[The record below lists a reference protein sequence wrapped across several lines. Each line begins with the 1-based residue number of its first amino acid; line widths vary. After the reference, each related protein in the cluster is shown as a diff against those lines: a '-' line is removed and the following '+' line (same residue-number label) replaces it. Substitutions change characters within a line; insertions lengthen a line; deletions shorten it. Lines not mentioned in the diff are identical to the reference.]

1 MSKEPETPPRLG
13 TASGVPYTETNAP
26 IIYFDGVSC
35 HGVMHGILEIEL
47 AARIMAPTMDGN
59 VHMSF
64 VPAARLRCSPAAAA
78 SLLDSI
84 EKAAKMAEQPQQQP
98 PAASSKLN

>member
-1 MSKEPETPPRLG
+1 MSDESEAPPRLG
-13 TASGVPYTETNAP
+13 TSSGVVYTDSAAAP

-35 HGVMHGILEIEL
+35 HGAMHGVVEIEL

-64 VPAARLRCSPAAAA
+64 VPAARLCCSPAAAA

-84 EKAAKMAEQPQQQP
+84 QKVTKMICI
-98 PAASSKLN
+98 S